1 VPAKPSWYSK
11 VDYITAEL
19 RSSTRP
25 LIDRA
30 TIEFLFGVGRRRAQQ
45 IMAPCITDRVGTN
58 GLADRDALIARV
70 RRLAEGDDGHYEI
83 ERRRKVANLLDRLR
97 TERIHQPQ
105 LLVEAPVHVV
115 NQEFEDLPAGVRLER
130 GRICVDFDTPQ
141 QGLEKLL
148 ALAMA
153 ISNDFERFERMTNPV
168 EPTVKEKKPL

>member
-1 VPAKPSWYSK
+1 MPAKPSWYSK

-45 IMAPCITDRVGTN
+45 IMAPCITERVGTN
-58 GLADRDALIARV
+58 GLADRDALIDRI
-70 RRLAEGDDGHYEI
+70 RRLVQGEDGYYEMQ
-83 ERRRKVANLLDRLR
+83 RRRKVANLLDRLR
-97 TERIHQPQ
+97 AERIQQPQ
-105 LLVEAPVHVV
+105 LLIEAPVEVI
-115 NQEFEDLPAGVRLER
+115 NQGFENLPTGVRLER

-153 ISNDFERFERMTNPV
+153 ISNDFERFERMTDPL
-168 EPTVKEKKPL
+168 EPTSKEK